1 VRSGDLVQF
10 RRGVYVTRKA
20 VEAAQ
25 LNPRRLHALRVAA
38 VQARVGAAVASH
50 HSAGRILGLDML
62 DPPAEETVT
71 LTRQPPQRSRT
82 RPVAGVI
89 FHNAAVP
96 DWQLLEAFGV
106 SLTSVSRTVVDIA
119 RTSSFV
125 QGVVVADCA
134 LRLDK
139 TSHPELMHVA
149 RSCRQWPGI
158 EQAKMVIKFGDG
170 NAGSVLESCARV
182 AFAEAGLEP
191 PELQAQVMVDATA
204 YRVDF
209 LWRKYRTIAEAD
221 GLAKYTEP
229 QDLRRQFE
237 RDRKLRAAR
246 YQVVHFTW
254 PEIFSSP
261 HYVVAQI
268 REAFGAT
275 LGENQG

>member
-1 VRSGDLVQF
+1 
-10 RRGVYVTRKA
+10 
-20 VEAAQ
+20 
-25 LNPRRLHALRVAA
+25 
-38 VQARVGAAVASH
+38 
-50 HSAGRILGLDML
+50 M
-62 DPPAEETVT
+62 
-71 LTRQPPQRSRT
+71 TRQPPQRSRT
-82 RPVAGVI
+82 RPVAGVV

-96 DWQLLEAFGV
+96 DWQLLEAFFGI
-106 SLTSVSRTVVDIA
+106 SLTSASRTVVDIA

-149 RSCRQWPGI
+149 RSCKQWPGI
-158 EQAKMVIKFGDG
+158 EQAKKVIMFGDG
-170 NAGSVLESCARV
+170 NADSVLESCARV
-182 AFAEAGLEP
+182 AFAEAGLES
-191 PELQAQVMVDATA
+191 PELQAQVVVGATA

-229 QDLRRQFE
+229 TDLRRQFE

-254 PEIFSSP
+254 REIFSTP
-261 HYVVAQI
+261 DYVVAQI
-268 REAFGAT
+268 REAFSAMP
-275 LGENQG
+275 GETQG